1 MKFIKK
7 MFIKN
12 YRNIN
17 NPEVHHKYGIVAGS
31 IGIIL
36 NLIMFAAGITIGFL
50 ANSISLIIQ
59 SIANL
64 TDAGSSIITL
74 VGFKLSSKPAD
85 KEHPFG
91 HARVE
96 YICGFMITIIMLLAG
111 ILSIISSIEKI
122 ATPEEITIN
131 VFTYILLSFTI
142 VIKLFL
148 MILYHNFSKDID
160 SDTLKASSVD
170 ARDDMIANFA
180 ILISMIVMQI
190 ANINIDGFIGLAV
203 ALFIIYSA
211 IKMSKETIDPLISVK
226 PNKKLVSKIKRE
238 LLSFDGIND
247 MHDLLVHTYGSG
259 STFVSVHVEVP
270 ESTTLL
276 DCHELIDKIER
287 HFEDKLHIN
296 LTMQVDPVN
305 EDNPRNQ
312 QIYDKVKR
320 TLRTLNKKLTI
331 HGLRVIYSTTKTKVL
346 FDILEDFD
354 SHLTKKQITDTLTK
368 AFEKEDT
375 KFEFVFTIDKPFT

>member
-1 MKFIKK
+1 
-7 MFIKN
+7 
-12 YRNIN
+12 
-17 NPEVHHKYGIVAGS
+17 
-31 IGIIL
+31 
-36 NLIMFAAGITIGFL
+36 
-50 ANSISLIIQ
+50 
-59 SIANL
+59 
-64 TDAGSSIITL
+64 
-74 VGFKLSSKPAD
+74 
-85 KEHPFG
+85 
-91 HARVE
+91 
-96 YICGFMITIIMLLAG
+96 MLLAG